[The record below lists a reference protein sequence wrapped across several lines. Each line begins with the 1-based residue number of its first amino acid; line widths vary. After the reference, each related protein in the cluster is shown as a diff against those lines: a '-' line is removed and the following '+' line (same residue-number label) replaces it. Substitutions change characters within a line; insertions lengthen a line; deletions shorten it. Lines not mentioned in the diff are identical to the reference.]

1 MHRERPIISNLINT
15 NTTDT
20 EKFQNEVLRPII
32 KMQND
37 LLIAFFI
44 EYLIKRKILF
54 SDLSDEK
61 KKTKIKSIF
70 EKDISLKNQVI
81 GIVLGN
87 FSIDEFLS
95 YSKNLSEF
103 NKRIIQIIVQRL
115 QSKTILIKI

>member
-1 MHRERPIISNLINT
+1 MHRERPVISNLINT
-15 NTTDT
+15 NTTET

-95 YSKNLSEF
+95 YSKNPSEF

-115 QSKTILIKI
+115 QSKIILIKI

>member
-1 MHRERPIISNLINT
+1 MNKKRPILSDLVNA
-15 NTTDT
+15 NTTVT

-37 LLIAFFI
+37 LLIAFFV
-44 EYLIKRKILF
+44 EYLIKRKIIF

-87 FSIDEFLS
+87 FSMDEFLS
-95 YSKNLSEF
+95 YSKSLSEF

-115 QSKTILIKI
+115 QSKTFLIKI